1 MRKNN
6 SSNIHSHLHR
16 LTFPTKI
23 VFTRSSRI
31 RQTYCN
37 LLNIGTM
44 GFWPA
49 IYYLN
54 KRCHLLAFNF
64 TLFSMTRGWQ
74 FLRLLRGEYGPFPLY
89 LRATQGG
96 LSLIVLVLRFQI
108 SILLH
113 FLYQSSVFVFCFIF
127 WKKLIINLLL
137 HFSFKYSFY
146 DIWKNNA
153 KADFWLH

>member
-37 LLNIGTM
+37 RLNIGTM

-74 FLRLLRGEYGPFPLY
+74 FLTLLRGEYGPFPLY

-96 LSLIVLVLRFQI
+96 LSLIVLVFVPSKYFITLFV
-108 SILLH
+108 
-113 FLYQSSVFVFCFIF
+113 SVQRFCFLFYIL
-127 WKKLIINLLL
+127 KKINNKSAFAFFVQIQFLWYL
-137 HFSFKYSFY
+137 KE
-146 DIWKNNA
+146 
-153 KADFWLH
+153 